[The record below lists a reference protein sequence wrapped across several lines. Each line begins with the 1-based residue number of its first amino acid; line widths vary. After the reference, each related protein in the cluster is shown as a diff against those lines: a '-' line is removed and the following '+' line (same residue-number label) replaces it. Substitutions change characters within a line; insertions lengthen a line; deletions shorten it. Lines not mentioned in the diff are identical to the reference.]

1 MSYDRRLVFVALNTS
16 DLEKSTAF
24 YRDVFGIPLEA
35 DNRPGDDPWIAG
47 PHAELSWKEGSY
59 LHFALFQ
66 DRLPDR
72 PTTRDA
78 QIGFFVDDLDH
89 LHRCAEDAGVTV
101 LHPPRDEP
109 WGRTARYLDPDG
121 NIVGVTA
128 RQQASGG
135 ARTRPS

>member
-1 MSYDRRLVFVALNTS
+1 MSFDRRLVFVALNTS
-16 DLEKSTAF
+16 DLEKSTVF

-66 DRLPDR
+66 DRPPDR

-78 QIGFFVDDLDH
+78 QIGFFADDLDH
-89 LHRCAEDAGVTV
+89 LHRCAEEAGVTV

-128 RQQASGG
+128 R
-135 ARTRPS
+135 